1 MLTIDTVI
9 RRVVNTMRKFD
20 NMFEY
25 DNQNPEI
32 QAIKAAMK
40 KTKEIKMFQRYRV
53 IYLHLKGYTNR
64 DIAKE
69 EGFCEHTV
77 GTYISK
83 YNKSGLDGL
92 NPKPIPGAPRLLTP
106 EQEKELALIITT
118 KTPDEVGFPNRKNWY
133 INIVQE
139 WVKKTWGV
147 QYSHRGMAEVLY
159 RMELSFTR
167 PTYTLAKADPQKQ
180 EKFKQD
186 FELLKKPS

>member
-1 MLTIDTVI
+1 MLTIIIV
-9 RRVVNTMRKFD
+9 RMVVNTMRKID
-20 NMFEY
+20 EILEQ

-40 KTKEIKMFQRYRV
+40 QTKDKRMYQRYRV
-53 IYLHLKGYTNR
+53 IYLHLRGYTNR

-83 YNKSGLDGL
+83 YNKEGLDGL
-92 NPKPIPGAPRLLTP
+92 RPKPNPGAPRLLTP

-139 WVKKTWGV
+139 WVKNTWGV
-147 QYSHRGMAEVLY
+147 KYSHRGMAEVLY

-167 PTYTLAKADPQKQ
+167 PTYTLTKADPKKQ
-180 EKFKQD
+180 EQFKQD

>member
-1 MLTIDTVI
+1 
-9 RRVVNTMRKFD
+9 MRKID
-20 NMFEY
+20 KIFEN

-40 KTKEIKMFQRYRV
+40 QTKDKKMYQRYRV
-53 IYLHLKGYTNR
+53 IYLHLKGFTNR

-83 YNKSGLDGL
+83 YNNDGLDGL
-92 NPKPIPGAPRLLTP
+92 NPKPSPGAPRLLTP
-106 EQEKELALIITT
+106 EQEKELELIITT

-139 WVKKTWGV
+139 WVKNTWGV

-180 EKFKQD
+180 EQFKQD

>member
-1 MLTIDTVI
+1 M
-9 RRVVNTMRKFD
+9 VVNTMKKID
-20 NMFEY
+20 KIFEQ

-32 QAIKAAMK
+32 QAVKAAINN
-40 KTKEIKMFQRYRV
+40 TKDKRMYQRYRV

-64 DIAKE
+64 DISKE
-69 EGFCEHTV
+69 EDFCEHTV
-77 GTYISK
+77 GTYIAK
-83 YNKSGLDGL
+83 YKKDGLEGL
-92 NPKPIPGAPRLLTP
+92 NPKQSPGAPRLLTP
-106 EQEKELALIITT
+106 EQEQELELIITT

-147 QYSHRGMAEVLY
+147 EYSHRGMAEVLY

-180 EKFKQD
+180 EQFKQD

>member
-1 MLTIDTVI
+1 
-9 RRVVNTMRKFD
+9 MRKMD
-20 NMFEY
+20 KIFEK

-40 KTKEIKMFQRYRV
+40 KTKDKKMYQRYRV
-53 IYLHLKGYTNR
+53 IYLHLKGKTNR
-64 DIAKE
+64 DIARE

-83 YNKSGLDGL
+83 YNKVGLDGL
-92 NPKPIPGAPRLLTP
+92 TPKLSPGAPRLLTP
-106 EQEKELALIITT
+106 EQEKELELIITT

-139 WVKKTWGV
+139 WVKNTWGV

-159 RMELSFTR
+159 RLELSFTR

-180 EKFKQD
+180 EQFKQD

>member
-1 MLTIDTVI
+1 M
-9 RRVVNTMRKFD
+9 VVNTMRKID
-20 NMFEY
+20 KIFEQ

-32 QAIKAAMK
+32 QVIKVAMK
-40 KTKEIKMFQRYRV
+40 KTKNKRMYQRYRV
-53 IYLHLKGYTNR
+53 IYLHIKGYTNR

-77 GTYISK
+77 GTYILK
-83 YNKSGLDGL
+83 YKNDGLDGL
-92 NPKPIPGAPRLLTP
+92 NPKPISGAPRLLTS

-133 INIVQE
+133 INIVQQL
-139 WVKKTWGV
+139 VKNTWDI

-180 EKFKQD
+180 EQFKQD

>member
-1 MLTIDTVI
+1 M
-9 RRVVNTMRKFD
+9 VVNTMQKID
-20 NMFEY
+20 KILKS

-40 KTKEIKMFQRYRV
+40 KTKNKKMYQRYHV
-53 IYLHLKGYTNR
+53 IYLHLKGKTNR

-83 YNKSGLDGL
+83 YNKTGLDGL
-92 NPKPIPGAPRLLTP
+92 NPKPNPGAPRLLTP
-106 EQEKELALIITT
+106 EQEKELELVITT

-139 WVKKTWGV
+139 WVKNTWGV

-180 EKFKQD
+180 EQFKQD

>member
-1 MLTIDTVI
+1 MQKVDKIH
-9 RRVVNTMRKFD
+9 
-20 NMFEY
+20 EQ

-40 KTKEIKMFQRYRV
+40 KTKDKRIYQRYRV

-64 DIAKE
+64 DISRE

-83 YNKSGLDGL
+83 YNKDGLDGL
-92 NPKPIPGAPRLLTP
+92 NPKQSPGAPRLLTP
-106 EQEKELALIITT
+106 KQEQELELIITT

-139 WVKKTWGV
+139 WVKNTWGIE
-147 QYSHRGMAEVLY
+147 YSHRGMAEVLY
-159 RMELSFTR
+159 RMDLSFTR
-167 PTYTLAKADPQKQ
+167 PTYTLAKADPKKQ
-180 EKFKQD
+180 EQFKQD